1 VQRNH
6 AVVAIW
12 IAIVAAVWVTFSKYI
27 GIPDSWPGFIVSC
40 LVMIEGPKWQNWA
53 KAQLSVLVGLGCAI
67 TLVPWV
73 TAWVPALGMDLTI
86 FLVIAI
92 YVAVLI
98 FVSENI
104 PKILN
109 ASMVFV
115 SFSANYG
122 ALEALLGPKAHPGE
136 MFWAW
141 LVGGAF
147 MSLAI
152 IYGLLALQK
161 MKVLPAAHGAG
172 SDTVAG

>member
-1 VQRNH
+1 VQRNYI
-6 AVVAIW
+6 VSAIW
-12 IAIVAAVWVTFSKYI
+12 IGIVASIWVTFSKYI

-40 LVMIEGPKWQNWA
+40 LVMIEGPKIENWA
-53 KAQLSVLVGLGCAI
+53 KAQLSVLVGLGCAM

-73 TAWVPALGMDLTI
+73 MAWAPSMGPDPAV
-86 FLVIAI
+86 FVIILI
-92 YVAVLI
+92 YVAVFI
-98 FVSENI
+98 YVSENI

-109 ASMVFV
+109 ASMIFV

-122 ALEALLGPKAHPGE
+122 AIAGLLGPKAHPLE

-152 IYGLLALQK
+152 MYGLWVLAKIKLIS
-161 MKVLPAAHGAG
+161 VPHDTG
-172 SDTVAG
+172 SKPVAG